1 LLAEVLELVETRQL
15 NPIAHRVY
23 PIGQAE
29 EAFRTMAQAKH
40 TGKIVFSLPDPEST
54 LIAPSGTELFHAD
67 RTYLITGGSG
77 GLGLTTAR
85 WMIEQGARHLV
96 LLGRSAPSEAAEERL
111 AAMRKMGATV
121 MIAQA
126 DVAKQ
131 EDVSAVLSNAQRTMP
146 PLAGILHAAGVL
158 EDGILTQL
166 DRDRFRKVTGAK
178 VAGAWNLHVLTRGQ
192 TLDFFV
198 MYSSASS
205 MLGSPGQGNYAA
217 ANAFLDVLAH
227 YRRAEGLPALSINW
241 GPWADVGLAAAQANR
256 GERLALTGVGSI
268 APAQGMEILGH
279 LLRGRRTQ
287 VGVLPLNL
295 RQWRQSNPQLAETP
309 LLSEILQCESE
320 PEEAPTRSNDMLAS
334 LVAAAPSERVALLE
348 AHLQEQMS
356 RVVRLPVAQIEPLTS
371 FKNLGLDS
379 LMALE
384 LRNRL
389 EASLGLTLPVTMVFG
404 YPTVTALAA
413 HLMTRLQIPV
423 AAGPESPPS
432 PQPGAQSPQAP
443 ALERISQLSDEEVD
457 RLFAARM
464 QARQDAAVKS

>member
-1 LLAEVLELVETRQL
+1 
-15 NPIAHRVY
+15 
-23 PIGQAE
+23 
-29 EAFRTMAQAKH
+29 
-40 TGKIVFSLPDPEST
+40 
-54 LIAPSGTELFHAD
+54 
-67 RTYLITGGSG
+67 
-77 GLGLTTAR
+77 
-85 WMIEQGARHLV
+85 
-96 LLGRSAPSEAAEERL
+96 
-111 AAMRKMGATV
+111 MRKMGATV
-121 MIAQA
+121 MVAQA
-126 DVAKQ
+126 DVAKE

-178 VAGAWNLHVLTRGQ
+178 IAGAWNLHVLTRGQ
-192 TLDFFV
+192 PLDFFV

-309 LLSEILQCESE
+309 LLSEILQHEGE

-334 LVAAAPSERVALLE
+334 LVAAAPSERLALLE

-356 RVVRLPVAQIEPLTS
+356 RVVRLPAAQIEPLTS

-423 AAGPESPPS
+423 AVGPESPPLT
-432 PQPGAQSPQAP
+432 QPAAQPPQAP